1 MSAPIQF
8 ATSASSSAPH
18 GSQSNANK
26 RFNLPLSLVLAAAA
40 MLAWLG
46 LRLGLWFSLGSER
59 PGGMDF
65 LHPLLM
71 GTWFDAW
78 TITYLLAPLL
88 VLSALLPNRLRLSR
102 VADWGRQGLLWLG
115 LAVLLFGVVAEIIF
129 WQEFTTRFNF
139 IAVDYLIYTHEVLGN
154 IWESYPIPAI
164 LLAIA
169 LSAQLAAW
177 LIRRKVNLRVSAYS
191 MRQRAALLTLALG
204 LPLAATTFANLDQ
217 AASHDHY
224 AEELAGNGLFSL
236 AAAMRRNELE
246 YQKFYVTEPAHVSAK
261 VLAEA
266 GVNWRVDSAQ
276 SHMRKVSTRES
287 LNTSP
292 SAQAPELALPSGF
305 TRRPKNIV
313 LITVESLSGEYL
325 DSFDGKQGGLTPQLD
340 KLAAAGLKFS
350 NIYATGTRTV
360 RGLEAL
366 SLGTPPI
373 PGQAI
378 IHRPGNA
385 HLATLGEQMRSQ
397 GVTPYFIYGGYGYFD
412 NMNNY
417 FRGNDYQVI
426 DRTDFP
432 AASIATENI
441 WGVAD
446 ESLFANT
453 LVTLDQAHAQG
464 KPFMAQIMTT
474 SNHRPYTFPEGRVAG
489 KQGSRSAAVSYTDY
503 AIGDFIRQAQS
514 KPWFND
520 TLFVIVADHCASV
533 AGKTSLPVAK
543 YRIPLIFYAP
553 KLLQPGVV
561 SRMASQI
568 DIAPTLMQVMGMPQ
582 SGFFGTS
589 MFAAQQGEPRAFISN
604 YQDLGYYKRD
614 QLIVLSPR
622 RTVQAYAIDPHTFEA
637 TPIAVNPQLASEAI
651 AYYQTADKAFKQG
664 DLRFPHPRAV
674 FARVPDA
681 QKVSDAQG

>member
-1 MSAPIQF
+1 MSTQTPARAATDTTQAISPAAGRFAPSF
-8 ATSASSSAPH
+8 TPPLAR
-18 GSQSNANK
+18 
-26 RFNLPLSLVLAAAA
+26 RFNLPLSLVLALCLMAAWFA
-40 MLAWLG
+40 
-46 LRLGLWFSLGSER
+46 LRLGLWVSLGSER

-65 LHPLLM
+65 MHALLL
-71 GTWFDAW
+71 GGWFDAW
-78 TITYLLAPLL
+78 SITYLLAPLFL
-88 VLSALLPNRLRLSR
+88 LGALLPNRWRLSR
-102 VADWGRQGLLWLG
+102 VADWGRTALLWLA
-115 LAVLLFGVVAEIIF
+115 LALLLFGVVSEIIF

-169 LSAQLAAW
+169 LSASLAAL
-177 LIRRKVNLRVSAYS
+177 LIQRVVRLRVSAYS
-191 MRQRAALLTLALG
+191 LQQRFALVALALG
-204 LPLAATTFANLDQ
+204 LPLAATSFANLDQ
-217 AASHDHY
+217 AASPNHY

-246 YQKFYVTEPAHVSAK
+246 YQKFYATEPAAASAQ
-261 VLAEA
+261 VLAQA
-266 GVNWRVDSAQ
+266 GVNWRVSSTDS
-276 SHMRKVSTRES
+276 HLRKVSQMSRPNAE
-287 LNTSP
+287 
-292 SAQAPELALPSGF
+292 QAALALPEGF
-305 TRRPKNIV
+305 ARRPKNIV
-313 LITVESLSGEYL
+313 LITVESLSAEYL
-325 DSFDGKQGGLTPQLD
+325 DSFDGKQSGLTPQLD

-378 IHRPGNA
+378 IHRPGNS

-397 GVTPYFIYGGYGYFD
+397 GLTPYFIYGGYGYFD

-417 FRGNDYQVI
+417 FRGNDYKVI

-432 AASIATENI
+432 TASIAAENI

-464 KPFMAQIMTT
+464 RPFMAQVMTT
-474 SNHRPYTFPEGRVAG
+474 SNHRPYTFPAGRVAG
-489 KQGSRSAAVSYTDY
+489 KQGTRSAAVSYTDY
-503 AIGDFIRQAQS
+503 AIGEFIRQAQS
-514 KPWFND
+514 KPWFKD

-543 YRIPLIFYAP
+543 YRIPLILYAP
-553 KLLQPGVV
+553 DLLKPGVV

-582 SGFFGTS
+582 TGFFGAS
-589 MFAAQQGEPRAFISN
+589 MLAAQQGEPRAFISN
-604 YQDLGYYKRD
+604 YQDLGYYKHD

-622 RTVQAYAIDPHTFEA
+622 RTVKAYAIDPHSFEA
-637 TPIAVNPQLASEAI
+637 SPIAVNPQLASEAI
-651 AYYQTADKAFKQG
+651 AYYQTADHAFKQG
-664 DLRFPHPRAV
+664 LLHFPHPRAV
-674 FARVPDA
+674 FA
-681 QKVSDAQG
+681 QGAPRGQG

>member
-1 MSAPIQF
+1 MTTHISVSTDAAI
-8 ATSASSSAPH
+8 ASR
-18 GSQSNANK
+18 
-26 RFNLPLSLVLAAAA
+26 RFRLPLAVVLLISA
-40 MLAWLG
+40 MLAWLA
-46 LRLGLWFSLGSER
+46 LRLGLWLSLGSER
-59 PGGMDF
+59 PDGMG
-65 LHPLLM
+65 LLQPLIF

-78 TITYLLAPLL
+78 TMSYLLAPLL
-88 VLSALLPNRLRLSR
+88 LVSAVLPNRLRLSR
-102 VADWGRQGLLWLG
+102 VGDWGRQGLLWLA
-115 LAVLLFGVVAEIIF
+115 LAILLFGIVAEVIF

-169 LSAQLAAW
+169 LSASLVTL
-177 LIRRKVNLRVSAYS
+177 LITRLVSLRVQAH
-191 MRQRAALLTLALG
+191 RWQHRAALVALALA
-204 LPLAATTFANLDQ
+204 LPLAATGFANLDQ
-217 AASHDHY
+217 ASNPDHY

-236 AAAMRRNELE
+236 AAAMRRNELD
-246 YQKFYVTEPAHVSAK
+246 YQKFYATAPANVSARL
-261 VLAEA
+261 LAQA
-266 GVNWRVDSAQ
+266 GVDWRVKNTPN
-276 SHMRKVSTRES
+276 HLRKVS
-287 LNTSP
+287 
-292 SAQAPELALPSGF
+292 QAPVQNNYQPEISLPPEF
-305 TRRPKNIV
+305 IRRPKNIV
-313 LITVESLSGEYL
+313 LITVESLSAEYL

-340 KLAAAGLKFS
+340 KLAAQGLKFS

-378 IHRPGNA
+378 VHRPGND

-417 FRGNDYQVI
+417 FRGNDYRVI

-432 AASIATENI
+432 AQSIAAENI

-453 LVTLDQAHAQG
+453 LQTLDKAHAQG
-464 KPFMAQIMTT
+464 QPFMAQIMTT
-474 SNHRPYTFPEGRVAG
+474 SNHRPYTFPAGRVAG

-553 KLLQPGVV
+553 HLLKPGVV

-582 SGFFGTS
+582 TGFFGAS
-589 MFAAQQGEPRAFISN
+589 MLAAQQGEPRAFISN

-622 RTVQAYAIDPHTFEA
+622 RTVTAYAIDPHTFEA
-637 TPIAVNPQLASEAI
+637 SPIAVNPELAREAI
-651 AYYQTADKAFKQG
+651 AYYQTASTAFKSG
-664 DLRFPHPRAV
+664 MLRFPQPPA
-674 FARVPDA
+674 FL
-681 QKVSDAQG
+681 AQGAAHGQS